1 MDYRFKADDW
11 ERLTPL
17 ERVVLCRNLA
27 QEAQKVGNGS
37 RGRLKTMYLDLS
49 IQWSMVADEIER
61 QI

>member
-1 MDYRFKADDW
+1 MDYSFKADEWD
-11 ERLTPL
+11 RLTPL
-17 ERVVLCRNLA
+17 QRIVRCRDLA
-27 QEAQKVGNGS
+27 QEAQKVGNAS